1 MTVNRYAALVGELEA
16 KAGGDAPVLAD
27 VRSALRH
34 CGSVRSYFVR
44 PQTLFDSDSV
54 YESFTCYVVAG
65 SALIVVLSDV
75 SYEFSPE
82 GEVLTTVQVVPLRAV
97 RDFQLLRRRAL
108 PDGGG
113 EGDLS
118 ALSMRLRWGGA
129 WAADTL
135 PAGCDDPACAA
146 DHGTV
151 SRISG
156 DDVEILR
163 EPALDAETLARGT
176 VFVEELQA
184 ILAEAV
190 LG

>member
-1 MTVNRYAALVGELEA
+1 M
-16 KAGGDAPVLAD
+16 LAD

-156 DDVEILR
+156 DDVEILL

>member
-75 SYEFSPE
+75 SYEFAPE
-82 GEVLTTVQVVPLRAV
+82 GELLTSVRTLPLSML
-97 RDFQLLRRRAL
+97 RDVQLLRRRSLQEPHA
-108 PDGGG
+108 G
-113 EGDLS
+113 ELS
-118 ALSMRLRWGGA
+118 AIGVHAVWGGS
-129 WAADTL
+129 WLIDSF
-135 PAGCDDPACAA
+135 PAGCEDPSCTL
-146 DHGTV
+146 DHGSMAHAV
-151 SRISG
+151 AE
-156 DDVEILR
+156 DLDVFVDTSLDAAVFSKGAEFILRLHEILVGAGR
-163 EPALDAETLARGT
+163 
-176 VFVEELQA
+176 
-184 ILAEAV
+184 
-190 LG
+190 